1 MAKFIQYHSQEYQ
14 LNLMPL
20 QSINNNQ
27 QSMHAVDGDFCSYVL
42 TSDMEMHVNILFVD
56 DFSFLVL
63 VGCAFFSIYVFW
75 LVSSWLVSW
84 IGWLVGL
91 VGCMGFKRAFRM
103 LLCKCARFCMFHDHV
118 CVFCSNIYVLFSCSF
133 GS

>member
-1 MAKFIQYHSQEYQ
+1 MAFMAKFIQYHSQEYQ

-63 VGCAFFSIYVFW
+63 VGCAFFRFIFFGW
-75 LVSSWLVSW
+75 FQL
-84 IGWLVGL
+84 GWLVGL
-91 VGCMGFKRAFRM
+91 VGWLYGIQARIPYASLQMCT
-103 LLCKCARFCMFHDHV
+103 LLHV
-118 CVFCSNIYVLFSCSF
+118 P
-133 GS
+133 